1 MVNLVEE
8 VRTSRVS
15 TKDIAYK
22 ELREKIIKCIL
33 EPGQPIVED
42 ELAKEL
48 QISRTPLREALQILE
63 LEGLV
68 SRGINGR
75 MNVAPISIEEVKEI
89 FIIRSN
95 LEGIVIGNA
104 IDHITQKEIDHL
116 TYLVEILKMTTSLGD
131 YERIDDFGRQFHE
144 YIYTVSRNNI
154 AVKFLSQLNS
164 LINRYRR
171 LAHQCII
178 ETKNSVDEHEMILNY
193 IIKKDKVN
201 AVAEVKKHILGSM
214 NQAIKTVENYKGSQ
228 PGEVISTKQKLT

>member
-1 MVNLVEE
+1 MVEE

-95 LEGIVIGNA
+95 LEGIVIENA

-116 TYLVEILKMTTSLGD
+116 TNLVEILKMTTSLED
-131 YERIDDFGRQFHE
+131 YERIDDFGSQFHE
-144 YIYTVSRNNI
+144 YIYTVSRNKV

-178 ETKNSVDEHEMILNY
+178 ETKKSVDEHEMILNY

-201 AVAEVKKHILGSM
+201 AVAEVKEHILGSM
-214 NQAIKTVENYKGSQ
+214 NQAIKTVEKYKGSQ
-228 PGEVISTKQKLT
+228 PGQVISKNQNLT

>member
-1 MVNLVEE
+1 MSKL

-22 ELREKIIKCIL
+22 ELREKIVKCIL

-48 QISRTPLREALQILE
+48 KISRTPLRESLQRLE
-63 LEGLV
+63 LEGLI

-75 MNVAPISIEEVKEI
+75 MKVAPISIQEVKEI
-89 FIIRSN
+89 FLIRSN
-95 LEGIVIGNA
+95 LEGIVIENA
-104 IDHITQKEIDHL
+104 IDHITEKEIEHL
-116 TYLVEILKMTTSLGD
+116 AHLVEILKLTVSLKNF
-131 YERIDDFGRQFHE
+131 EKIDDFGSQFHE
-144 YIYTVSRNNI
+144 YIYKVSRNRI

-164 LINRYRR
+164 LITRYRR

-178 ETKNSVDEHEMILNY
+178 DTKNSVDEHEVILNY

-201 AVAEVKKHILGSM
+201 AVAEMRKHILGSM
-214 NQAIKTVENYKGSQ
+214 NQAIKTVEKYNCVRPDQ
-228 PGEVISTKQKLT
+228 VMSTKQKWG